1 MISFAEIVEVKPLLE
16 AVWTSVVFGLVVL
29 VVAGIGVSASLR
41 AADQRAAG
49 NHEASFASWGL
60 VTIACGAVL
69 VAAVVLGIWAMTQ

>member
-1 MISFAEIVEVKPLLE
+1 MITFAEIVEFKPLLE
-16 AVWTSVVFGLVVL
+16 ALWTSVVFGLVVL

-49 NHEASFASWGL
+49 DHEASFASWGL
-60 VTIACGAVL
+60 VTIGCGVIL